1 MSDWLGLSGR
11 AAVITGAGGGIGK
24 AIALELSVNG
34 VHCNVL
40 DRASELVDATVAE
53 IKASGGSAS
62 GYVCDVTDEA
72 AIYSVATSIKNCD
85 ILVNAAGLV
94 RPGALADLTTV
105 EWNDLLKVNL
115 TGYFLMARSFT
126 PALVASGNGAMIHV
140 ASISSTN
147 PQGSSGAYSVSK
159 AGVVIMSKQLAFELG
174 PQGVRSNTVSPG
186 LVRTPMTEAYYQVG
200 DVAERRDAA
209 VPVGR
214 VARPDDIAD
223 IVTFLASDRARYITG
238 ADLVADG
245 GFSQTLMSSVPR
257 PGFGD

>member
-11 AAVITGAGGGIGK
+11 TAVVTGAGGGIGK
-24 AIALELSVNG
+24 AIAVELAANG
-34 VHCNVL
+34 MHCNVL
-40 DRASELVDATVAE
+40 DRAGDLVEATVAQISE
-53 IKASGGSAS
+53 GGGTAT
-62 GYVCDVTDEA
+62 GHICDVTDEA
-72 AIYSVATSIKNCD
+72 GIKSVSNSINSCD
-85 ILVNAAGLV
+85 VLVNAAGLV
-94 RPGALADLTTV
+94 RPGALADLTTS
-105 EWNDLLKVNL
+105 EWNELLNVNL
-115 TGYFLMARSFT
+115 TGYFLMAREFT
-126 PALVASGNGAMIHV
+126 PHLVASGNGSMIHV
-140 ASISSTN
+140 ASISSAN

-174 PQGVRSNTVSPG
+174 SKGVRSNTVSPG

-200 DVAERRDAA
+200 DVAQRRDAA

-214 VARPDDIAD
+214 VAKPADIAD
-223 IVTFLASDRARYITG
+223 VVTFLASDRARYITG

>member
-1 MSDWLGLSGR
+1 MSEWLGLSGR
-11 AAVITGAGGGIGK
+11 TAVITGAGGGIGK
-24 AIALELSVNG
+24 AIALELAANG

-40 DRASELVDATVAE
+40 DRAGDLVESTVAE
-53 IKASGGSAS
+53 ILENGGQAT
-62 GYVCDVTDEA
+62 GHVCDVTYEA
-72 AIYSVATSIKNCD
+72 AIEAIAAAIKTCD

-94 RPGALADLTTV
+94 RPGALAELKTA
-105 EWNDLLKVNL
+105 EWEDLLKVNL
-115 TGYFLMARSFT
+115 TGYFLMSRTFT
-126 PALVASGNGAMIHV
+126 PHLVASGNGSMIHI
-140 ASISSTN
+140 ASISSAN

-159 AGVVIMSKQLAFELG
+159 AGVVVMSKQLAFELG
-174 PQGVRSNTVSPG
+174 PKGVRSNTVSPG

-200 DVAERRDAA
+200 DVAQRRDAA

-214 VARPDDIAD
+214 VAKPDDIAD

>member
-11 AAVITGAGGGIGK
+11 AAVVTGAGGGIGK
-24 AIALELSVNG
+24 AIALELSANG

-40 DRASELVDATVAE
+40 DRAGELVEASVAE
-53 IKASGGSAS
+53 IKARGGSAM
-62 GYVCDVTDEA
+62 GFVCDVTNEDEVT
-72 AIYSVATSIKNCD
+72 SVADSIKNCD

-105 EWNDLLKVNL
+105 EWNDLLRVNL

-200 DVAERRDAA
+200 DVAQRRDAA

>member
-1 MSDWLGLSGR
+1 MSAWLGLSGR

-24 AIALELSVNG
+24 AAAVGLSANG
-34 VHCNVL
+34 VYCNVL
-40 DRASELVDATVAE
+40 DRASELVEATVAE
-53 IKASGGSAS
+53 IRTSGGNAT

-72 AIYSVATSIKNCD
+72 AINSVATSITNCD

-105 EWNDLLKVNL
+105 EWNDLLNVNL

-126 PALVASGNGAMIHV
+126 PQLVASGNGAMIHV

-174 PQGVRSNTVSPG
+174 PKGVRSNTVSPG

-200 DVAERRDAA
+200 DVAQRRDAA

>member
-24 AIALELSVNG
+24 AVALELSANG

-40 DRASELVDATVAE
+40 DRASELVDTTVAE
-53 IKASGGSAS
+53 ITRNGGVAT
-62 GYVCDVTDEA
+62 GHVCDVTDEA
-72 AIYSVATSIKNCD
+72 AINSVASSIKTCD

-94 RPGALADLTTV
+94 RPGALADLETS
-105 EWNDLLKVNL
+105 EWDELLSVNL
-115 TGYFLMARSFT
+115 TGYFLMARTFT
-126 PALVASGNGAMIHV
+126 PQLVASGNGSMVHV

-174 PQGVRSNTVSPG
+174 PNGVRSNTVSPG

-200 DVAERRDAA
+200 DVAQRRDAA
-209 VPVGR
+209 LPIGR
-214 VARPDDIAD
+214 VARPNDIAD
-223 IVTFLASDRARYITG
+223 VVTFLASDRARYITG

-245 GFSQTLMSSVPR
+245 GFSQTLMSTVPR

>member
-11 AAVITGAGGGIGK
+11 TAVVTGAGGGIGK
-24 AIALELSVNG
+24 AIALELAANG
-34 VHCNVL
+34 MHCNVL
-40 DRASELVDATVAE
+40 DRAGDLVEATVAQISE
-53 IKASGGSAS
+53 GGGTAT
-62 GYVCDVTDEA
+62 GHICDVTDEA
-72 AIYSVATSIKNCD
+72 GIKSVSNSINSCD
-85 ILVNAAGLV
+85 VLVNAAGLV
-94 RPGALADLTTV
+94 RPGALADLTTS
-105 EWNDLLKVNL
+105 EWHELLNVNL
-115 TGYFLMARSFT
+115 TGYFLMAREFT
-126 PALVASGNGAMIHV
+126 PHLVASGNGSMIHV
-140 ASISSTN
+140 ASISSAN

-174 PQGVRSNTVSPG
+174 SKGVRSNTVSPG

-200 DVAERRDAA
+200 DVAQRRDAA

-214 VARPDDIAD
+214 VAKPADIAD
-223 IVTFLASDRARYITG
+223 VVTFLASDRARYITG

>member
-1 MSDWLGLSGR
+1 MSDWLGLAGR
-11 AAVITGAGGGIGK
+11 TAVITGAGGGIGK
-24 AIALELSVNG
+24 AIALELAANG

-40 DRASELVDATVAE
+40 DRASELVDATVSE
-53 IKASGGSAS
+53 IQDAGGTAT

-72 AIYSVATSIKNCD
+72 AINAVAVSIKSCD
-85 ILVNAAGLV
+85 ILINAAGLV

-105 EWNDLLKVNL
+105 EWGDLLKVNL
-115 TGYFLMARSFT
+115 TGYFLMAREFT
-126 PALVASGNGAMIHV
+126 PHLVASGNGSMVHI

-174 PQGVRSNTVSPG
+174 PKGVRSNTVSPG

-200 DVAERRDAA
+200 DVAQRRDAA

-214 VARPDDIAD
+214 VAKPDDIAD
-223 IVTFLASDRARYITG
+223 IVTFLTSARARYITG
-238 ADLVADG
+238 ADIVADG

>member
-11 AAVITGAGGGIGK
+11 AAVVTGAGGGIGK
-24 AIALELSVNG
+24 AIALELSANG

-40 DRASELVDATVAE
+40 DRAGELVEACVAQ
-53 IKASGGSAS
+53 INASGGSAT
-62 GYVCDVTDEA
+62 GFVCDVTNEDEVT
-72 AIYSVATSIKNCD
+72 SVAASIKNCD

-115 TGYFLMARSFT
+115 TGYFLMARTFT
-126 PALVASGNGAMIHV
+126 PALIASGNGAMIHV

-223 IVTFLASDRARYITG
+223 IVTFLASDRARYISG

>member
-1 MSDWLGLSGR
+1 MSDWLGLVGR
-11 AAVITGAGGGIGK
+11 TAVVTGAGGGIGK
-24 AIALELSVNG
+24 AIALELAANG

-40 DRASELVDATVAE
+40 DRASELVETTVSE
-53 IKASGGSAS
+53 IKDAGGNAV
-62 GYVCDVTDEA
+62 GHICDVTDEA
-72 AIYSVATSIKNCD
+72 AINAVAVSIKRCD
-85 ILVNAAGLV
+85 ILINAAGLV

-105 EWNDLLKVNL
+105 EWGDLLKVNL
-115 TGYFLMARSFT
+115 TGYFLMAREFT
-126 PALVASGNGAMIHV
+126 PHLVASGNGSMVHI

-174 PQGVRSNTVSPG
+174 PKGVRSNTVSPG

-200 DVAERRDAA
+200 DVAQRRDAA

-214 VARPDDIAD
+214 VAKPDDIAD
-223 IVTFLASDRARYITG
+223 IVTFLTSDRARYITG
-238 ADLVADG
+238 ADIVADG

>member
-1 MSDWLGLSGR
+1 MSDWLGLTGR
-11 AAVITGAGGGIGK
+11 SAVVTGAGGGIGK
-24 AIALELSVNG
+24 AVALELSANG

-40 DRASELVDATVAE
+40 DRASELVNATVAE
-53 IKASGGSAS
+53 INARGGKATGF
-62 GYVCDVTDEA
+62 VCDVTDEA
-72 AIYSVATSIKNCD
+72 GIRDVARSIARCD

-94 RPGALADLTTV
+94 RPGALADLTTA
-105 EWNDLLKVNL
+105 EWDDLLRVNL
-115 TGYFLMARSFT
+115 TGYFLMAREFT
-126 PALVASGNGAMIHV
+126 PHLVASGNGSMVHI

-159 AGVVIMSKQLAFELG
+159 AGVVVMSKQLAFELG
-174 PQGVRSNTVSPG
+174 SKGIRSNTVSPG

-200 DVAERRDAA
+200 DVAQRRDAA

-214 VARPDDIAD
+214 VAKPDDIAD
-223 IVTFLASDRARYITG
+223 IVTFLASNRARYITG

>member
-11 AAVITGAGGGIGK
+11 AAVVTGAGGGIGK
-24 AIALELSVNG
+24 AIALELSANG

-40 DRASELVDATVAE
+40 DRAGELVEASVAE
-53 IKASGGSAS
+53 IKARGGSAM
-62 GYVCDVTDEA
+62 GFVCDVTNEDEVT
-72 AIYSVATSIKNCD
+72 SVADSIKNCD

-94 RPGALADLTTV
+94 RPGALADLTTS
-105 EWNDLLKVNL
+105 EWNDLLNVNL
-115 TGYFLMARSFT
+115 TGYFLTAREFT
-126 PALVASGNGAMIHV
+126 PHLVASGNGSMIHV

-174 PQGVRSNTVSPG
+174 PKGVRSNTVSPG

-200 DVAERRDAA
+200 DVAQRRDAA

-214 VARPDDIAD
+214 VAKPDDIAD
-223 IVTFLASDRARYITG
+223 VVTFLASDRARYITG
-238 ADLVADG
+238 ADIVADG

>member
-11 AAVITGAGGGIGK
+11 TAVVTGAGGGIGK
-24 AIALELSVNG
+24 AIAVELAANG
-34 VHCNVL
+34 MHCNVL
-40 DRASELVDATVAE
+40 DRAGELVEATVAQISE
-53 IKASGGSAS
+53 GGGTAT
-62 GYVCDVTDEA
+62 GHICDVTDEA
-72 AIYSVATSIKNCD
+72 GIKSVSNSINSCD
-85 ILVNAAGLV
+85 VLVNAAGLV
-94 RPGALADLTTV
+94 RPGALADLTTS
-105 EWNDLLKVNL
+105 EWNELLNVNL
-115 TGYFLMARSFT
+115 TGYFLMAREFT
-126 PALVASGNGAMIHV
+126 PHLVASGNGSMIHV
-140 ASISSTN
+140 ASISSAN

-174 PQGVRSNTVSPG
+174 SKGVRSNTVSPG

-200 DVAERRDAA
+200 DVAQRRDAA

-214 VARPDDIAD
+214 VAKPADIAD

>member
-1 MSDWLGLSGR
+1 MSDWLGLAGR
-11 AAVITGAGGGIGK
+11 SAVITGAGGGIGK
-24 AIALELSVNG
+24 AVALELSAND
-34 VHCNVL
+34 VHCNIL
-40 DRASELVDATVAE
+40 DRASELVDTTVAE
-53 IKASGGSAS
+53 IQKSGGKAT
-62 GYVCDVTDEA
+62 GHICDVTDEA
-72 AIYSVATSIKNCD
+72 GIKSVASSIADCD

-94 RPGALADLTTV
+94 RPGALSDLTTA
-105 EWNDLLKVNL
+105 EWDDLLKVNL
-115 TGYFLMARSFT
+115 SGYFLMAREFS
-126 PALVASGNGAMIHV
+126 PHLVASGNGAMVHI

-174 PQGVRSNTVSPG
+174 SKGVRSNTVSPG

-200 DVAERRDAA
+200 DVAQRRDSA

-214 VARPDDIAD
+214 VAKPDDIAD
-223 IVTFLASDRARYITG
+223 VVTFLVSDRARYITG

>member
-11 AAVITGAGGGIGK
+11 TAVVTGAGGGIGK
-24 AIALELSVNG
+24 AIAVELAANG
-34 VHCNVL
+34 IHCNVL
-40 DRASELVDATVAE
+40 DRAGDLVEATVAQISE
-53 IKASGGSAS
+53 GGGTAT
-62 GYVCDVTDEA
+62 GHICDVTDEA
-72 AIYSVATSIKNCD
+72 GIKLVSNSINSCD
-85 ILVNAAGLV
+85 VLVNAAGLV
-94 RPGALADLTTV
+94 RPGALADLTTS
-105 EWNDLLKVNL
+105 EWNELLNVNL
-115 TGYFLMARSFT
+115 TGYFLMAREFT
-126 PALVASGNGAMIHV
+126 PHLVASGNGSMIHV
-140 ASISSTN
+140 ASISSAN

-174 PQGVRSNTVSPG
+174 SKGVRSNTVSPG

-200 DVAERRDAA
+200 DVAQRRDAA

-214 VARPDDIAD
+214 VAKPADIAD

>member
-1 MSDWLGLSGR
+1 MSQWLGLSGR
-11 AAVITGAGGGIGK
+11 SAVITGAGGGIGK
-24 AIALELSVNG
+24 AIALELSANG
-34 VHCNVL
+34 VTCNVL
-40 DRASELVDATVAE
+40 DRASELVESTVSEIGKNGGKAT
-53 IKASGGSAS
+53 GH
-62 GYVCDVTDEA
+62 VCDVTDEA
-72 AIYSVATSIKNCD
+72 ALNSIADSIKSCD

-94 RPGALADLTTV
+94 RPGALADLTTG

-115 TGYFLMARSFT
+115 TGYFLMARTFT
-126 PALVASGNGAMIHV
+126 PHLVASGNGSMIHI

-159 AGVVIMSKQLAFELG
+159 AGVVVMSKQLAFELG
-174 PQGVRSNTVSPG
+174 PKGVRSNSVSPG

-200 DVAERRDAA
+200 DVAQRRDTA

-214 VARPDDIAD
+214 VAKPDDIAD

>member
-11 AAVITGAGGGIGK
+11 AAVVTGAGGGIGK
-24 AIALELSVNG
+24 AIALELSANG

-40 DRASELVDATVAE
+40 DRAGELVEASVAE
-53 IKASGGSAS
+53 IKARGGSAM
-62 GYVCDVTDEA
+62 GFVCDVTNEDEVT
-72 AIYSVATSIKNCD
+72 SVADSIKNCD

-94 RPGALADLTTV
+94 RPGALADLTTS
-105 EWNDLLKVNL
+105 EWNDLLNVNL
-115 TGYFLMARSFT
+115 TGYFLMAREFT
-126 PALVASGNGAMIHV
+126 PHLVASGNGSMIHV

-147 PQGSSGAYSVSK
+147 PQGSSGAYSISK

-174 PQGVRSNTVSPG
+174 SKGVRSNTVSPG

-200 DVAERRDAA
+200 DVAQRRDSA

-214 VARPDDIAD
+214 VAKPADIAD
-223 IVTFLASDRARYITG
+223 VVTFLASDRARYITG
-238 ADLVADG
+238 ADIVADG

>member
-11 AAVITGAGGGIGK
+11 TAVITGAGGGIGK
-24 AIALELSVNG
+24 AIAVELAANG
-34 VHCNVL
+34 MHCNVL
-40 DRASELVDATVAE
+40 DRAGELVEATVAQISE
-53 IKASGGSAS
+53 GGGTAT
-62 GYVCDVTDEA
+62 GHICDVTDEA
-72 AIYSVATSIKNCD
+72 GIKSVSNSINSCD
-85 ILVNAAGLV
+85 VLVNAAGLV
-94 RPGALADLTTV
+94 RPGALADLTTS
-105 EWNDLLKVNL
+105 EWNELLNVNL
-115 TGYFLMARSFT
+115 TGYFLMAREFT
-126 PALVASGNGAMIHV
+126 PHLVASGNGSMIHV
-140 ASISSTN
+140 ASISSAN

-174 PQGVRSNTVSPG
+174 SKGVRSNTVSPG

-200 DVAERRDAA
+200 DVAQRRDAA

-214 VARPDDIAD
+214 VAKPADIAD

>member
-11 AAVITGAGGGIGK
+11 IAVVTGAGGGIGR
-24 AIALELSVNG
+24 AIALELAANG

-40 DRASELVDATVAE
+40 DRASELVETTVSEIIQTGGKAT
-53 IKASGGSAS
+53 GHF
-62 GYVCDVTDEA
+62 CDVTDES
-72 AIYSVATSIKNCD
+72 AIVKIANSIETCD

-94 RPGALADLTTV
+94 RPGALADLKTT
-105 EWNDLLKVNL
+105 EWEDLLKVNL
-115 TGYFLMARSFT
+115 TGYFLLAREFT
-126 PALVASGNGAMIHV
+126 PHLVASGNGSMVHI

-174 PQGVRSNTVSPG
+174 PKGVRSNTVSPG

-200 DVAERRDAA
+200 NVAERRDAA

-214 VARPDDIAD
+214 VAKPDDIAD
-223 IVTFLASDRARYITG
+223 IVTFLTSDRARYITG
-238 ADLVADG
+238 ADIVADG

>member
-24 AIALELSVNG
+24 AIALELSANG

-40 DRASELVDATVAE
+40 DRAGELVDATVAE
-53 IKASGGSAS
+53 IKASGGNAT

-72 AIYSVATSIKNCD
+72 AINSVATSIESCD

-94 RPGALADLTTV
+94 RPGALAELTTA
-105 EWNDLLKVNL
+105 EWNDLLGVNL

-126 PALVASGNGAMIHV
+126 THLVASGNGAMIHV

-159 AGVVIMSKQLAFELG
+159 AGVVIMSKQLAYEL
-174 PQGVRSNTVSPG
+174 
-186 LVRTPMTEAYYQVG
+186 
-200 DVAERRDAA
+200 
-209 VPVGR
+209 
-214 VARPDDIAD
+214 
-223 IVTFLASDRARYITG
+223 
-238 ADLVADG
+238 
-245 GFSQTLMSSVPR
+245 
-257 PGFGD
+257 

>member
-11 AAVITGAGGGIGK
+11 AAVVTGAGGGIGK
-24 AIALELSVNG
+24 AIALELSTNG

-40 DRASELVDATVAE
+40 DRAGELVDATVAE
-53 IKASGGSAS
+53 IKASGGSAT
-62 GYVCDVTDEA
+62 GFVCDVTKEDEVT
-72 AIYSVATSIKNCD
+72 SVAASIKNCD

-159 AGVVIMSKQLAFELG
+159 AGVVILSKQLAFELG

-200 DVAERRDAA
+200 DVAQRRDAA

-214 VARPDDIAD
+214 VAKPDDIAD
-223 IVTFLASDRARYITG
+223 VVTFLASDRARYITG

>member
-1 MSDWLGLSGR
+1 VSSWLGISGR
-11 AAVITGAGGGIGK
+11 TAVITGAGGGIGK
-24 AIALELSVNG
+24 AVTLELSVNG

-40 DRASELVDATVAE
+40 DRSSELVEKTVAD
-53 IKASGGSAS
+53 ITSQGGIAT
-62 GYVCDVTDEA
+62 GHVCDVTNEA
-72 AIYSVATSIKNCD
+72 GIKAVASSISSCD

-94 RPGALADLTTV
+94 RPGALADLTTA
-105 EWNDLLKVNL
+105 EWNELLAVNL
-115 TGYFLMARSFT
+115 TGYFLMAREFT
-126 PALVASGNGAMIHV
+126 PHLVASGNGSMVHI

-174 PQGVRSNTVSPG
+174 SKGVRSNTVSPG

-200 DVAERRDAA
+200 DVAQRRDAA
-209 VPVGR
+209 VPIGR
-214 VARPDDIAD
+214 VAKPDDIAD
-223 IVTFLASDRARYITG
+223 VVAFLASDRARYLTG

-245 GFSQTLMSSVPR
+245 GFGQTLMSTVPR

>member
-1 MSDWLGLSGR
+1 MSKWLGLSGR
-11 AAVITGAGGGIGK
+11 TAVITGSGGGIGK
-24 AIALELSVNG
+24 AVALELSENG
-34 VHCNVL
+34 VHCNIL
-40 DRASELVDATVAE
+40 DRASELVDVTVTEITKNGGQAT
-53 IKASGGSAS
+53 GH
-62 GYVCDVTDEA
+62 VCDVTDEV
-72 AIYSVATSIKNCD
+72 AIEAVASSIKTCD

-94 RPGALADLTTV
+94 RPGALADLTTA

-115 TGYFLMARSFT
+115 TGYFLMAREFT
-126 PALVASGNGAMIHV
+126 PHLVASGNGSMIHI

-174 PQGVRSNTVSPG
+174 SKGVRSNTVSPG

-200 DVAERRDAA
+200 DVAQRRDAA

-214 VARPDDIAD
+214 VAKPDDIAD
-223 IVTFLASDRARYITG
+223 VVTFLASDRARYITG
-238 ADLVADG
+238 ADLVTDG

>member
-11 AAVITGAGGGIGK
+11 TAVITGAGGGIGK
-24 AIALELSVNG
+24 AIALELAANG
-34 VHCNVL
+34 VQCNVL
-40 DRASELVDATVAE
+40 DRAGELVDATVAQ
-53 IKASGGSAS
+53 ISQSGGKAT
-62 GYVCDVTDEA
+62 GHICDVTDEA
-72 AIYSVATSIKNCD
+72 GIKSVANSITSCD
-85 ILVNAAGLV
+85 VLVNAAGLV
-94 RPGALADLTTV
+94 RPGALADLTTS
-105 EWNDLLKVNL
+105 EWDDLLKVNL
-115 TGYFLMARSFT
+115 TGYFLMAREFT
-126 PALVASGNGAMIHV
+126 SHLVASGNGSMIHI

-174 PQGVRSNTVSPG
+174 AKGVRSNTVSPG
-186 LVRTPMTEAYYQVG
+186 LVRTPMTESYYQVG
-200 DVAERRDAA
+200 DVAQRRDAA

-214 VARPDDIAD
+214 VAKPDDIAD

>member
-1 MSDWLGLSGR
+1 MSQWLGLAGR
-11 AAVITGAGGGIGK
+11 SAVITGGGGGIGK
-24 AIALELSVNG
+24 AVALELSANG

-53 IKASGGSAS
+53 IIENGGKATGH
-62 GYVCDVTDEA
+62 VCDVTDEA
-72 AIYSVATSIKNCD
+72 AVNSIAASIKICD

-94 RPGALADLTTV
+94 RPGALADLTTA
-105 EWNDLLKVNL
+105 EWEDLLKVNL
-115 TGYFLMARSFT
+115 TGYFLMARTFT
-126 PALVASGNGAMIHV
+126 PHLVASGNGSMIHI

-159 AGVVIMSKQLAFELG
+159 AGVVVMSKQLAFELG
-174 PQGVRSNTVSPG
+174 PKGIRSNTVSPG

-200 DVAERRDAA
+200 DVAQRRDAA

-214 VARPDDIAD
+214 VAKPDDVAD
-223 IVTFLASDRARYITG
+223 IVAFLASDRARYVTG
-238 ADLVADG
+238 ADIVADG